1 MRHVLTRGSLRTQLS
16 SRWKTFVVDRSV
28 VSFGFKTSEILRIQ
42 CVIYLS
48 LEEMMIEEY
57 SVCKKGYNEIA
68 VSFRQTV
75 HETPN
80 IPQGIVTI
88 VY

>member
-1 MRHVLTRGSLRTQLS
+1 MRHVLTRDSLHTQFS
-16 SRWKTFVVDRSV
+16 SQWKTLVVDQSV
-28 VSFGFKTSEILRIQ
+28 VSSGSKTFEILRIQ

-48 LEEMMIEEY
+48 LEERMIEEY
-57 SVCKKGYNEIA
+57 SVCKKGYNEIV

-75 HETPN
+75 YETPN

-88 VY
+88 V